1 MPRQT
6 ARNLPIPNLTAL
18 SGPAEFT
25 SPYPSQS
32 ILFSV
37 PSHSEPVRHTFLYRR
52 VALPILALLRMGAT
66 PEKLAWSIAL
76 GMVVGVNPLLG
87 STTLLALAL
96 AAAFR
101 LNLAASQLANHLM
114 YPIEL
119 LLIVPFLSWGARV
132 FRTGPIPLSP
142 RLLFSE
148 ARAHPIDLI
157 RSLWLWEW
165 HALAL
170 WAAASVILLPAIALL
185 LTPALRKL
193 LARVEHHQYP
203 LVPTI

>member
-1 MPRQT
+1 
-6 ARNLPIPNLTAL
+6 
-18 SGPAEFT
+18 
-25 SPYPSQS
+25 
-32 ILFSV
+32 
-37 PSHSEPVRHTFLYRR
+37 
-52 VALPILALLRMGAT
+52 MGAT

-76 GMVVGVNPLLG
+76 GLVVGVNPLLG
-87 STTLLALAL
+87 STTLVSLAL
-96 AAAFR
+96 AAIFR

-114 YPIEL
+114 YPVEL
-119 LLIVPFLSWGARV
+119 VLLIPFLTWGARI

-142 RLLFSE
+142 RLLFSA
-148 ARAHPIDLI
+148 ARAHPIDLV